1 MVIVP
6 KSGLWRFN
14 DMCHTAHTRCL
25 IKAVHHLHNYP
36 SKYGT
41 SVLQRSH
48 DLWDSPPNHPTKT
61 WRLRAERWVPPFLSV
76 EKPNP
81 FYPYSIFHTALIY
94 TEFSRYINYC
104 ANQKKIKLCF
114 VWEKKK
120 ITLTERQLWRVSCQ
134 VQQICGGVDLA
145 VVWIWHCH
153 VLVTLLW
160 IGSRE
165 SFVKSAEAISSWN
178 QLLSFSLS
186 VYHENTVLI
195 F

>member
-1 MVIVP
+1 MFNFEFLIFETGMVIVP

-14 DMCHTAHTRCL
+14 DMCHTAHTRYL

-61 WRLRAERWVPPFLSV
+61 WCLWAGRWVPPFLSV

-114 VWEKKK
+114 VWEKKNHINRK
-120 ITLTERQLWRVSCQ
+120 ATLACELPGPANLWRCGSCS
-134 VQQICGGVDLA
+134 GVDLA
-145 VVWIWHCH
+145 LSRLGDSPVNRFSW
-153 VLVTLLW
+153 VLC
-160 IGSRE
+160 
-165 SFVKSAEAISSWN
+165 
-178 QLLSFSLS
+178 
-186 VYHENTVLI
+186 
-195 F
+195 